1 MSAATSATGSINP
14 YVAVQIPITEAP
26 RLTNRFCIAL
36 AETLNNTRMA
46 IMIVNVA
53 GTVFASIG
61 D

>member
-1 MSAATSATGSINP
+1 MPS
-14 YVAVQIPITEAP
+14 TEAP